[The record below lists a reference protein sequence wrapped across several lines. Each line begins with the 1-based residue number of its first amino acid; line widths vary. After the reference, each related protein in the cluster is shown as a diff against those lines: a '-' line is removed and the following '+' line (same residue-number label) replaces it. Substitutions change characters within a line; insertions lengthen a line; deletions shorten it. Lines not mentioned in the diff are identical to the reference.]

1 MVWIRKAN
9 NLGLKTDLCRHI
21 IKDPILLIL
30 AVEYA
35 LMLTT
40 DLNSIYNRLI
50 EVIIISLKK
59 ATCTYYV
66 T

>member
-1 MVWIRKAN
+1 MVN

-21 IKDPILLIL
+21 IKDRILLIL